1 MYRQRPWG
9 GILTGAVF
17 LFIKVLRCSTD
28 LAIIIML
35 DIIHK
40 HQRSEHPD
48 IQKTY
53 KTICKKISDSVNDD
67 TPDASPLWTSHW
79 LLVYEAERNNWLQL
93 SEGSSTYIQRVP
105 FFRKIHSLHVCFYD
119 SNFAYNVSEG
129 YSGGL
134 KFVTQRELS
143 RIITKLQKMLSDRI
157 KSVNSSVENGNKL
170 TDRESKLFEEYVH
183 MFEETERIY

>member
-1 MYRQRPWG
+1 
-9 GILTGAVF
+9 L
-17 LFIKVLRCSTD
+17 
-28 LAIIIML
+28 
-35 DIIHK
+35 
-40 HQRSEHPD
+40 
-48 IQKTY
+48 
-53 KTICKKISDSVNDD
+53 ISDFFFCIASQLEFALQAAPWCRGTGDSKRADVPLGGSVC
-67 TPDASPLWTSHW
+67 
-79 LLVYEAERNNWLQL
+79 VLQM
-93 SEGSSTYIQRVP
+93 
-105 FFRKIHSLHVCFYD
+105 RKLYD

>member
-1 MYRQRPWG
+1 MALPYFRASFFCIGSQLELVLQAAPWCRGTGDSKRADVPLG
-9 GILTGAVF
+9 GSVC
-17 LFIKVLRCSTD
+17 VLQ
-28 LAIIIML
+28 M
-35 DIIHK
+35 
-40 HQRSEHPD
+40 
-48 IQKTY
+48 
-53 KTICKKISDSVNDD
+53 
-67 TPDASPLWTSHW
+67 
-79 LLVYEAERNNWLQL
+79 
-93 SEGSSTYIQRVP
+93 
-105 FFRKIHSLHVCFYD
+105 RKLYD

-143 RIITKLQKMLSDRI
+143 RIITKLQKTLSDRI